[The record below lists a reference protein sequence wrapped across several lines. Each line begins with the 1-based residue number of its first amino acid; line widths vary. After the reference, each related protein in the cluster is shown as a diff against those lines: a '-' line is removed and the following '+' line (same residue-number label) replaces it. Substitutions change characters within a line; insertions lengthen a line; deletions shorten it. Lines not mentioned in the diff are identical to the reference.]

1 MIPEDLDNGF
11 VIEVLKISGLL
22 SLIRMKRRLVKGKT
36 GQGKI
41 TK

>member
-11 VIEVLKISGLL
+11 VIKVLKISGLL
-22 SLIRMKRRLVKGKT
+22 SLIKMKGRLVKGKT